1 MLYAP
6 ALIARWFEH
15 NSNARPAE
23 RASAACSRQAL
34 SPTLS
39 FFPPKIRY
47 FKKSFICT
55 IVVSRQ
61 IHVLTD
67 TRMLR
72 TILGRTFMAAT
83 LQHSTL
89 LPGNGSVCDSI
100 TVLEFHK
107 LKTITIQKNHYYSR
121 SSLIAPCLIRS
132 TCLTFSRCE
141 NSGPVQ
147 SVLYYYTAPSHTPT
161 ACFST
166 ARFNIE
172 FIARVPQIMYTK
184 HCFPLKI
191 ELHA

>member
-34 SPTLS
+34 CYIQNFLFSPRKYVIL
-39 FFPPKIRY
+39 
-47 FKKSFICT
+47 KKRFICT
-55 IVVSRQ
+55 IVHVVSRQ

-72 TILGRTFMAAT
+72 TILGRTFMTAT

-100 TVLEFHK
+100 LYILDEHYSVF
-107 LKTITIQKNHYYSR
+107 KN
-121 SSLIAPCLIRS
+121 I
-132 TCLTFSRCE
+132 
-141 NSGPVQ
+141 
-147 SVLYYYTAPSHTPT
+147 SVLFKKQSDCSVSH
-161 ACFST
+161 
-166 ARFNIE
+166 
-172 FIARVPQIMYTK
+172 
-184 HCFPLKI
+184 
-191 ELHA
+191 